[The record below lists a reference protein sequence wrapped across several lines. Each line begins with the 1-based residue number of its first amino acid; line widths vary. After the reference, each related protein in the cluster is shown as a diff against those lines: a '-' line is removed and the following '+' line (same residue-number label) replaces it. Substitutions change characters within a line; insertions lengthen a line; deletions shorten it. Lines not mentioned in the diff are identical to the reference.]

1 MAEGL
6 VYGPMMALTIVGA
19 AMTDRP
25 HGTNDRHAVYKGQRS
40 VLTRTEPHTRRDGTT
55 TTLMV
60 WRSHCP
66 TCGEPFE
73 RAHPHESALTAGKD
87 DEHSP
92 ASIIV
97 CDPLLFCRR
106 VGFVGD
112 HLWATEASV
121 PAFLSEPATG

>member
-73 RAHPHESALTAGKD
+73 RAHPHESALTRGRTMSTPRPQSSSAIRLSSAVASGLSVIIVGNAGKR
-87 DEHSP
+87 SG
-92 ASIIV
+92 
-97 CDPLLFCRR
+97 LL
-106 VGFVGD
+106 V
-112 HLWATEASV
+112 
-121 PAFLSEPATG
+121 